1 MESLKQKMKSA
12 HLKGDLLF
20 TKNTFKPKLEIDKNT
35 KGPEDSI
42 ESYQPQFNNQ
52 VQPEYLNQAIGKP

>member
-1 MESLKQKMKSA
+1 MKSA

-20 TKNTFKPKLEIDKNT
+20 AKNTFKPKLEIDKNI

-52 VQPEYLNQAIGKP
+52 VQPEYLNQAISKP